1 MRTNTA
7 YSFRQADVQ
16 LGIFEEMLD
25 KITATSSELKEMA
38 DSLGISSD
46 TIYALLSDGG
56 QISLNHMLM
65 QYENVKSLVKSYTG
79 ATLPSEYTLKRNL
92 RYENE
97 APITLTIRLIME

>member
-1 MRTNTA
+1 
-7 YSFRQADVQ
+7 
-16 LGIFEEMLD
+16 
-25 KITATSSELKEMA
+25 
-38 DSLGISSD
+38 
-46 TIYALLSDGG
+46 
-56 QISLNHMLM
+56 MLM